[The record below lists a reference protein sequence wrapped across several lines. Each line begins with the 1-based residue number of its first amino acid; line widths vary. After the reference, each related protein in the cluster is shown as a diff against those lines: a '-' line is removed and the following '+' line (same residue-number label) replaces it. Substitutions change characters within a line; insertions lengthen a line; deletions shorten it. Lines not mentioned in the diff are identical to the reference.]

1 MPGCIIALLSCMLC
15 AIPFWVIAKYN
26 VNGKDPISFW
36 SSDASLKGKVTD
48 VPAYNREMAALY
60 KKYAAGFVVTGLGF
74 LVHPIVGVV
83 LLVFACTV
91 GIGLVYRS
99 YKKVLQRYSLCD
111 ETRGAR
117 KMKVGLF
124 TDSHFCR
131 ADCIN
136 GNRRPALSLG
146 KIREA
151 MEAFREAQV
160 DVCFC
165 LGDLTDHD
173 TGDTRESILDCL
185 KEEMALIHSYNIP
198 FYLVPG
204 NHDYLML
211 SAEEL
216 MAEVGGE
223 IPPYTVEMGGYT
235 FIVLDANYRSSLVRF
250 DIAGVDWTDA
260 NLPPEQVTY
269 LEQALEQAKGDCIV
283 LVHENLDPTV
293 ERHHIIKNAE
303 EVRGIIARSG
313 KVKAVWQGHYHW
325 GSEQVLDGIPYLTLA
340 AMCEGEDNVYRIIEL

>member
-1 MPGCIIALLSCMLC
+1 
-15 AIPFWVIAKYN
+15 
-26 VNGKDPISFW
+26 
-36 SSDASLKGKVTD
+36 
-48 VPAYNREMAALY
+48 
-60 KKYAAGFVVTGLGF
+60 
-74 LVHPIVGVV
+74 
-83 LLVFACTV
+83 
-91 GIGLVYRS
+91 
-99 YKKVLQRYSLCD
+99 
-111 ETRGAR
+111 
-117 KMKVGLF
+117 MKVGLF

-146 KIREA
+146 KIKEA
-151 MEAFREAQV
+151 MDAFQEAQV

-211 SAEEL
+211 TAEEL

-235 FIVLDANYRSSLVRF
+235 FIVLDANYRTSMVRF

-260 NLPPEQVTY
+260 NLPPEQVAY
-269 LEQALEQAKGDCIV
+269 LKAALDAASGPCVV

-303 EVRGIIARSG
+303 EVRKIIADSG

-340 AMCEGEDNVYRIIEL
+340 AMCEGENNVYRIVEL